1 MLLGINVANQLAN
14 ANEQVQVSSTT
25 NEPID
30 VNEQV

>member
-1 MLLGINVANQLAN
+1 VANQLAN